1 MRHTPSNIL
10 KILIDT
16 NRAAAKVR
24 NREARSRFDFI
35 LTHCQHQTGAA
46 PQNRLPVAS
55 VCSLAPSLLVTL
67 QVTNVFLPSFLSKLD
82 SSTTVLPSV
91 MGLFRKER
99 LVEQNQQRGTC
110 RIVFTSFQ
118 HFSQHL

>member
-1 MRHTPSNIL
+1 MCHTLSNIL
-10 KILIDT
+10 EILIDT
-16 NRAAAKVR
+16 NSAAGKVR
-24 NREARSRFDFI
+24 NREERSRFDFI
-35 LTHCQHQTGAA
+35 LTHCQHQRSVA

-67 QVTNVFLPSFLSKLD
+67 QETNVFLPSFLSKLD

-91 MGLFRKER
+91 MGLFTKER

-110 RIVFTSFQ
+110 HIV
-118 HFSQHL
+118 